1 MIRSRADKI
10 FQMGITIIMVLVMI
24 VTLYPLVLVVFNS
37 ISDATAVANGQVL
50 WHPVRINFE
59 AYQKVFENDDI
70 LTGYRNTIFYA
81 LLGTMINM
89 VLTICAA
96 YPLSRKKLHGRKA
109 FNLFIT
115 FTMFFS
121 GGMIPT
127 YIVVQAT
134 GLIDTIW
141 AMIIPTAMAVYNF
154 VVMRSFFESLPE
166 DIFEAASI
174 DGANHLVTLF
184 RIVLPLS
191 KAGLAVIVLFYFVTH
206 WNSYFNGLLYLNNKE
221 LYPMQLVLRNILLQ
235 NQLQDT
241 GVDSM
246 GRDAQLIGEVMKY
259 AAIVVSSLP
268 LMIIYPFLQKY
279 FVQGVMVGAVK
290 G

>member
-50 WHPVRINFE
+50 WRPVGINFE

-81 LLGTMINM
+81 LLGTTINM

-141 AMIIPTAMAVYNF
+141 AMIVPTAMAVYNF

-206 WNSYFNGLLYLNNKE
+206 WHSYFNGLLYLNNKE